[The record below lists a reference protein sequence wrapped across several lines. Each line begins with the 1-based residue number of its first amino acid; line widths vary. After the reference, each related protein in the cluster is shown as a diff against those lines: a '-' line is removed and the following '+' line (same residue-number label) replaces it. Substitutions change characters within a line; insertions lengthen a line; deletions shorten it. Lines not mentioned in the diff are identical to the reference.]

1 MIREIKEEDYS
12 IITNYYREFDLNN
25 VDLFHKE
32 SFIKIYIYED
42 NKKICFF
49 INYSIIY
56 DRAEINYIYV
66 DEIYR
71 NNHVASKLL
80 EFMIDDC
87 IHNNC
92 NNITLE
98 VAEKNIKGINLYIK
112 FGFEKKAIRKNYYKD
127 CDGILMMKELIN
139 NE

>member
-32 SFIKIYIYED
+32 SFTKIYVYED
-42 NKKICFF
+42 NKKICGF

>member
-1 MIREIKEEDYS
+1 MIREIREDDYQV
-12 IITNYYREFDLNN
+12 ITNYYREFDLNN

-32 SFIKIYIYED
+32 SFSKIYIYEE
-42 NKKICFF
+42 NRNICGF

-66 DEIYR
+66 DEKYR
-71 NNHVASKLL
+71 NKHIASKLL
-80 EFMIDDC
+80 DFMINDC
-87 IHNNC
+87 VNNNC

-98 VAEKNIKGINLYIK
+98 VAENNIKGISLYTK
-112 FGFEKKAIRKNYYKD
+112 YGFEKKAIRKNYYKE
-127 CDGILMMKELIN
+127 CDGILMMKELVN